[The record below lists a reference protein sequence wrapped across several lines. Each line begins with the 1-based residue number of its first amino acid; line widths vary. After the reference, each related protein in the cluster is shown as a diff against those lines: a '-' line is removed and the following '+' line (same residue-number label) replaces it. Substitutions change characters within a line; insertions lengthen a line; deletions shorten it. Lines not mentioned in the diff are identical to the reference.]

1 MVRVVRAGADHRN
14 ETQRILGSQVER
26 YRLAAR
32 RSECMPDNPAFEG
45 RLSLRRHEAKAQ
57 SPGRQASGFR
67 AEGFG
72 QSAELPTAREG
83 SWVPSRARLD
93 FPLQDRLTVE
103 TTERKAGIPKAS
115 GLTSTGCR
123 QHDRLKG
130 LPPRTR
136 LLASHFANRLGR
148 TPRRPLVTG

>member
-26 YRLAAR
+26 HRLAPWR
-32 RSECMPDNPAFEG
+32 GKCLSIHSAFEG
-45 RLSLRRHEAKAQ
+45 RLSLRRHEAKAE

-72 QSAELPTAREG
+72 QSVELPTAR
-83 SWVPSRARLD
+83 D

-103 TTERKAGIPKAS
+103 TTERKAGIPAS
-115 GLTSTGCR
+115 SRSGWHSIN
-123 QHDRLKG
+123 Q
-130 LPPRTR
+130 
-136 LLASHFANRLGR
+136 
-148 TPRRPLVTG
+148 VV